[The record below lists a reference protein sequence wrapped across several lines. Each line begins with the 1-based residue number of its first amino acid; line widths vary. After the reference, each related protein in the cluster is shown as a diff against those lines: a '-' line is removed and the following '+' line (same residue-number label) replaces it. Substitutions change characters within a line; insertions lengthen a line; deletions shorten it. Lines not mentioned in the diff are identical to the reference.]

1 MLANYSKKKKKTD
14 YNTKINEI
22 DDKEKDILIL
32 GEGATQG
39 SDHTTLT
46 AEAKYHINF
55 RQLERKICI
64 KSTL

>member
-1 MLANYSKKKKKTD
+1 MQ
-14 YNTKINEI
+14 I
-22 DDKEKDILIL
+22 DNKEKDVLIL
-32 GEGATQG
+32 GEGATQE

-55 RQLERKICI
+55 RQLKKKICI